1 MATAKP
7 EKVKEIQYS
16 WEGKDKT
23 GKIVKGEMRGA
34 GEASVSAHLRRQG
47 INVTKIKK
55 SASGSGKQANFAPRF
70 SRYG

>member
-1 MATAKP
+1 MATDKSA
-7 EKVKEIQYS
+7 KVKEIQYS

-47 INVTKIKK
+47 ITVTKIKK
-55 SASGSGKQANFAPRF
+55 SSKGG
-70 SRYG
+70 GTGH